1 MDAEAPAPAG
11 GPAEATGSEAPGSG
25 SRRQLARITPW
36 LLLGPARVAAD
47 AELLARERVTFCVNV
62 TRQQPCPRAPGV
74 RTLRVPVF
82 DDPAEDLLT
91 HLEPCCAALEAAARA
106 GGTCLVFCKNGRSRS
121 AAVCTAYLMR
131 HGGLSLERAFQV
143 VKKARPVAEPNP
155 GFWAQLRKYEEAL
168 RERTPGSEPRREAPS
183 GAGARESGEPEAREK
198 GSPCPPASGRRP

>member
-1 MDAEAPAPAG
+1 MDAEPAPAAG
-11 GPAEATGSEAPGSG
+11 GPAEAPGSEAA
-25 SRRQLARITPW
+25 RQLARVTPW

-74 RTLRVPVF
+74 RTLRVPIF

-91 HLEPCCAALEAAARA
+91 HLEPCCAALEAATRA
-106 GGTCLVFCKNGRSRS
+106 GGTCLVYCKNGRSRS

-131 HGGLSLERAFQV
+131 HGGLSLEQAFQV

-155 GFWAQLRKYEEAL
+155 GFWAQLQKYEDAL
-168 RERTPGSEPRREAPS
+168 HKRHPQTDAPQ
-183 GAGARESGEPEAREK
+183 ATARD
-198 GSPCPPASGRRP
+198 AS